1 MTDFFDGMDV
11 FMAVAETLSFR
22 RAGER
27 LGVTRPAVS
36 QAVARLEAR
45 VGVPLFQRTT
55 RTVRLTVAGERLFA
69 SLAPARATLVETLTA
84 IGDEQGE
91 PRGTIRLVVSSIAE
105 SVMRGESLARFIER
119 HPGIALDVFVTDDEF
134 DIFREG
140 YDAGVRLGEVIEADM
155 IAVPVSR
162 PQRQIAVAAPHYCA
176 RRGTPAHPRELPEFD
191 CIGWRPAPDTAPYR
205 WEFAESGRPF
215 DVAVQPRTTTNDM
228 RVMIHTA
235 VAGAGITFGM
245 AETFAPWLARGELVT
260 VLDAFCPVIP
270 GFYLYF
276 PGGNKVSAKLR
287 ALIDCLRLPASA

>member
-1 MTDFFDGMDV
+1 MDDFFDGMAV
-11 FMAVAETLSFR
+11 FQAVAETLSFR

-45 VGVPLFQRTT
+45 VGAPLFLRTT
-55 RTVRLTVAGERLFA
+55 RTVRLTAAGERLLA
-69 SLAPARATLVETLTA
+69 SLAPARAALAQALDA
-84 IGDEQGE
+84 IGDAHGE
-91 PRGTIRLVVSSIAE
+91 PSGTIRLVVSSIAE

-134 DIFREG
+134 DIVQAG

-155 IAVPVSR
+155 IAVPVSG
-162 PQRQIAVAAPHYCA
+162 PQRQIVVASPAYCA
-176 RRGTPAHPRELPEFD
+176 RRGVPRHPRELPEFD

-205 WEFAESGRPF
+205 WEFAERGRAF

-235 VAGAGITFGM
+235 LAGAGITFGM
-245 AETFAPWLARGELVT
+245 AETFAPHLARGELVSL
-260 VLDAFCPVIP
+260 LDRFCPEIP

-276 PGGNKVSAKLR
+276 PSGGKVSGKLR
-287 ALIDCLRLPASA
+287 ALIDGLKRVK